1 MFEVNRLEIQE
12 HSNNTLKKL
21 IISDSCV
28 QGDLL
33 SLSNIALS
41 ESLVQHAFSKKQTYY
56 PNQLTYSPKVF
67 IPLTF
72 LCRDVCHYC
81 TFAKTPKKVESP
93 YLSIDE
99 VISIAK
105 EGEHKGCHEA
115 LFTLGDKPEL
125 RYKAARDA
133 LDDMGYRTTNEYVA
147 ACAEAVLE
155 HTTLIP
161 HLNPGCLTETELDTL
176 KPLSGSMGLMVESLS
191 SNLCKK
197 GQPHYGSCL
206 LYTSPSPRD

>member
-1 MFEVNRLEIQE
+1 MRFQKNRLIIQINL
-12 HSNNTLKKL
+12 HILPRYSY
-21 IISDSCV
+21 
-28 QGDLL
+28 LL
-33 SLSNIALS
+33 L
-41 ESLVQHAFSKKQTYY
+41 
-56 PNQLTYSPKVF
+56 
-67 IPLTF
+67 F

-99 VISIAK
+99 VIRIAK
-105 EGEHKGCHEA
+105 EGEHNGCHEA

-133 LDDMGYRTTNEYVA
+133 LEDMGYKTTNEYVA

-161 HLNPGCLTETELDTL
+161 HLNPGCLTETEMDML

-197 GQPHYGSCL
+197 GQPHYGSPDKEPFL
-206 LYTSPSPRD
+206 G